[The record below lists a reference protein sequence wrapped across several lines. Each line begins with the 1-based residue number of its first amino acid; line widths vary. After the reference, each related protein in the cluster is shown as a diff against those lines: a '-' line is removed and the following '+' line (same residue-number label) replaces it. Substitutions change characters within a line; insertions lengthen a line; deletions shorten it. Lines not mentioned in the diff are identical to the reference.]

1 MYVIIGSHFVPLK
14 RKFLLIALVIVRIT
28 LNVIVGQIPLNVR
41 KTTVC
46 PSIKNLLS
54 NCQTLRQRFL
64 LALRK
69 MTLKKF
75 LSFNFL
81 LANKGL
87 CCMNLCYLRLLK
99 DMSVPMIQYA
109 YATRIA
115 TTIICN
121 HVLQDLNIDVFKF
134 KPPDCNRASSPFIY
148 NPTGHVMNGGI
159 ILSPTY
165 LCDMSLP
172 KGRNTASLTL

>member
-1 MYVIIGSHFVPLK
+1 
-14 RKFLLIALVIVRIT
+14 
-28 LNVIVGQIPLNVR
+28 VIVGQIPLNVR

-69 MTLKKF
+69 MTLKTVPF
-75 LSFNFL
+75 FNFL

-99 DMSVPMIQYA
+99 VMSVPMIQYA
-109 YATRIA
+109 YATGKDMSHRYVGNN
-115 TTIICN
+115 II
-121 HVLQDLNIDVFKF
+121 
-134 KPPDCNRASSPFIY
+134 PPFITCPVGLY
-148 NPTGHVMNGGI
+148 MNGELARLQSGGLNLKTSMLRSCSTWLQI
-159 ILSPTY
+159 SNVICRGLFHIQ
-165 LCDMSLP
+165 
-172 KGRNTASLTL
+172 